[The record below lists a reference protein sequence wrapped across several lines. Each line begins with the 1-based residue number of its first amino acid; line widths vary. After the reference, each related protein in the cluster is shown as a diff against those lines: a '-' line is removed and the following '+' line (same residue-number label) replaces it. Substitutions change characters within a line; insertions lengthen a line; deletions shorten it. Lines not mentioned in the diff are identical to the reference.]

1 MDVEFLWSENL
12 TMKKLLYTST
22 LILSLFILNACKDN
36 EEVIQPIAKLGTVQ
50 LTFDNVVGEQDLLL
64 DSTVYTNMFF
74 QEFTVAKFNY
84 FISNIELLTKDNVY
98 VPMLQDS
105 SYFLIKEAD
114 PASLIANLNWVNEG
128 EYIGMRFV
136 IGVDSLRN
144 TKPITERTGV
154 LDISGYASDMYWT
167 WNSGYIFVK
176 LECHKP
182 VKKGDP
188 TPIVPYVYHIG
199 GYGGMDGTPTINNL
213 KTVSLAF
220 PQPIVVSQAR
230 KSKVHLKA
238 DALKVISGYNDIDFE
253 KYPTVMLTTFSTKIA
268 QNYSAMF
275 SVESV
280 E

>member
-1 MDVEFLWSENL
+1 
-12 TMKKLLYTST
+12 MKKILPFAF
-22 LILSLFILNACKDN
+22 LIFSVIIISACK
-36 EEVIQPIAKLGTVQ
+36 ETEITTPVAKLGTVQ
-50 LTFDNVVGEQDLLL
+50 LKFDNVVGEQDLLL

-84 FISNIELLTKDNVY
+84 FISNIELKQKDGSY
-98 VPMLQDS
+98 IPMLQDS
-105 SYFLIKEAD
+105 SYFLIKEKD
-114 PASLIANLNWVNEG
+114 PASLTANLNWVNEG
-128 EYIGMRFV
+128 EYTGIRFV
-136 IGVDSLRN
+136 IGVDSVRN
-144 TKPITERTGV
+144 TMPISQRTGV

-182 VKKGDP
+182 VAKGDP
-188 TPIVPYVYHIG
+188 SPVIPYVYHIG
-199 GYGGMDGTPTINNL
+199 GYGGMDGTPTINNI
-213 KTVSLAF
+213 KTVSLDF
-220 PQPIVVSQAR
+220 PQTIVVSQ
-230 KSKVHLKA
+230 SKKTKVNIKA

-275 SVESV
+275 SIESV